1 MNTLINYLKGKY
13 VKTSLDEFIKK
24 IKKTK
29 PNGIVDVDFCVKENA
44 FLLSLSGLS
53 LKKNDVYLVLVDNA
67 DWKHKICIKGDRNGD
82 EASFFV
88 GENEGLFEERGKT
101 WLCHLVF
108 ETAFGVAFFRIRKKG
123 NALLSED
130 VAYGKLFLDSAE
142 RFIGEIQPVTR
153 EDLSAEQDD
162 LVLEFYINEK
172 KNTLSLGW
180 ESAQRIDVLRNN
192 RIWHPS
198 RAPKKKYK
206 YDFSVVMAIYN
217 CEEYLEETIESILTQ
232 DIGFEEHIQLILVDD
247 GSKDGS
253 GKIIDTYAEKY
264 PNNIEVIHKENGGV
278 ASARNAGKKL
288 ATGTYVN
295 FCDSD
300 DKLSKNAMS
309 EALRFFE
316 KNGDAT
322 DVVTMP
328 MIYFDAREEAHWQNY
343 KFEAGERVIDLWD
356 EWDASCFTGSA
367 SFIKNDAVKRF
378 EFNGKLVCGEDF
390 RFCTEIMLEKM
401 TLGVICDSV
410 YWYRKRFAGGS
421 LIDGSHK
428 KKGFYLDY
436 MENLVEYLFA
446 YSKKMYG
453 FIPRFIQNEV
463 MMDLQWKINSIEDAS
478 KVLTANELNQYR
490 EAMKKALSQI
500 DTDVILAQRKIFR
513 EHIYQALLLRNS
525 ASVHMIPSEKNLS
538 VIVDGKQVFAYDKL
552 KTLIEMVNV
561 KDDHLLVEGYTDVV
575 GGVEG
580 KDIKVYLAF
589 GAEYYECESFLR
601 SEKTVKNDFGP
612 LKDSVGFRIR
622 LPLTDALLGRKL
634 HICISINGQLVEKHK
649 YQYGKF
655 SPINNFLKEQYYCK
669 DGYLLCG
676 NDSNFVVERQ
686 KEETSFYESEYEKA
700 LKDYANSLEDKENIL
715 EEEKLLFSDIDTL
728 IERRKYAL
736 SYKKNRPLWLIMDRE
751 DMADD
756 NGVALFSY
764 IMAQKDVPADV
775 FFVLGK
781 QAKNYDAVKEIGP
794 VVEFGSEEHIQKQL
808 IADLV
813 ISSQINDNVFS
824 AFAKNEE
831 TSDFDRMFYVDL
843 LQDQKVVFLQ
853 HGVILHDLSSWLNR
867 YKKNI
872 TGMVTSAKAERD
884 SILLDKPYYYDEK
897 SMWLTGLPRWDKLYE
912 DTKKQITFCPT
923 WRAFMD
929 DWGEET
935 FVKSDYFKKLKSVF
949 EDESLKDELQKAG
962 YHMSLKIHPQMRRF
976 AHLFDNL
983 GVEILGDDALYKK
996 INAESALM
1004 VTDYSSAIFDFAY
1017 LQKPVIYYQFDRED
1031 FFTNH
1036 KWQLGYFDYE
1046 RDGFGPVCETK
1057 DQFVDLLIQAIHRD
1071 CKNEEVYR
1079 KRCEDFFAFKDKE
1092 NCRRVYEKILEL

>member
-13 VKTSLDEFIKK
+13 EKTSLEEFIKK

-29 PNGIVDVDFCVKENA
+29 PKGIVDVDFWVKENA
-44 FLLSLSGLS
+44 FELSLSGLS
-53 LKKNDVYLVLVDNA
+53 LKKKELYLVLVDNA
-67 DWKHKICIKGDRNGD
+67 NWKHKICIKGNNNGD
-82 EASFFV
+82 TASFFV
-88 GENEGLFEERGKT
+88 GDVKELFEDQEKS

-123 NALLSED
+123 EALLPENTP
-130 VAYGKLFLDSAE
+130 YGQLFLDSAQ
-142 RFIGEIQPVTR
+142 RFIGDVRPSFEEASTKK
-153 EDLSAEQDD
+153 DG
-162 LVLEFYINEK
+162 LVLEFYVNEK

-180 ESAQRIDVLRNN
+180 ESSQRMDVIRNYK
-192 RIWHPS
+192 IWHPS
-198 RAPKKKYK
+198 KAPKKKYK
-206 YDFSVVMAIYN
+206 FDFSVVMAIYN
-217 CEEYLEETIESILTQ
+217 CEEYLEETIESILSQ
-232 DIGFEEHIQLILVDD
+232 DIGFEEHVQLILVDD
-247 GSKDGS
+247 GSKDSS
-253 GKIIDTYAEKY
+253 GKIIDAYAEKY

-328 MIYFDAREEAHWQNY
+328 IWFFDAKEEPHWQNY
-343 KFEAGERVIDLWD
+343 KFEKGDRVIDLWD
-356 EWDASCFTGSA
+356 EWNASCFFVNA
-367 SFIKNDAVKRF
+367 SFFKNDLAQKF
-378 EFNGKLVCGEDF
+378 DYNCSLVCGEDT
-390 RFCTEIMLEKM
+390 RFCAEIIMEKM
-401 TLGVICDSV
+401 TLGVMTKPCFH
-410 YWYRKRFAGGS
+410 YRKRSVGGS
-421 LIDGSHK
+421 LIDSARK
-428 KKGFYLDY
+428 KKGFYFEYFDD
-436 MENLVEYLFA
+436 LVEYLFA
-446 YSKKMYG
+446 YSKKKFG
-453 FIPRFIQNEV
+453 FVPQFIQNEI
-463 MMDLQWKINSIEDAS
+463 MMDLQWKVNTVEDAS
-478 KVLTANELNQYR
+478 KVLSPTEVSKYKEN
-490 EAMKKALSQI
+490 MKRALSQI
-500 DTDVILAQRKIFR
+500 DTEIILSQKKIFR
-513 EHIYQALLLRNS
+513 EHIYQILILRNPDE
-525 ASVHMIPSEKNLS
+525 VYHIPSEKNLRVVS
-538 VIVDGKQVFAYDKL
+538 GGRHILSYDKM

-561 KDDHLLVEGYTDVV
+561 KDDCLLVEGFTDIV
-575 GGVEG
+575 GAY
-580 KDIKVYLAF
+580 KDHEIKVFLAY
-589 GAEYYECESFLR
+589 GAQFFECETFLR
-601 SEKTVKNDFGP
+601 SEKTVKNCFGE
-612 LKDSVGFRIR
+612 LKNSIGFQARVPI
-622 LPLTDALLGRKL
+622 TKEMLGRKL
-634 HICISINGQLVEKHK
+634 HLYLLLDGQLIEKHK
-649 YQYGKF
+649 YMYGKF
-655 SPINNFLKEQYYCK
+655 SPINNFLPEQYFCK
-669 DGYLLCG
+669 DGYLLKG
-676 NDSNFVVERQ
+676 NDSNFVVEVQ
-686 KEETSFYESEYEKA
+686 TQPISYYEEKYEDA
-700 LKDYANSLEDKENIL
+700 LQSYADSCKNNEEIS
-715 EEEKLLFSDIDTL
+715 EEERELFLDVDTL
-728 IERRKYAL
+728 IRRRKFCFSAQ
-736 SYKKNRPLWLIMDRE
+736 KERPIWLVMDRE

-929 DWGEET
+929 DWGEEA
-935 FVKSDYFKKLKSVF
+935 FVKSDYYKKLKAVF
-949 EDESLKDELQKAG
+949 GDELLKDELQKAG

-983 GVEILGDDALYKK
+983 GVEILGDDAPYKK

-1057 DQFVDLLIQAIHRD
+1057 EQFVDLLIQAIHRD